1 MSKNQNVM
9 RWGLIGA
16 TVLIALYLLTL
27 IGDDTRAFQ
36 DVDTSVALQQLED
49 DNAEKVQ
56 IDDRE
61 QRVRIELREPI
72 TVDER
77 EGVEAIS
84 AQYPARTTPTIFEA
98 VRNSDAD
105 SYETNVTQ
113 ESFLMSMLGFML
125 PMLIIFGLLF
135 FFMYRMQ
142 AGGGMFGI
150 GGSKAKQLTKDNP
163 TNLSLIHIS
172 EPTRRS

>member
-72 TVDER
+72 TVCLLYTSPSPRDLSTSR
-77 EGVEAIS
+77 MPSS
-84 AQYPARTTPTIFEA
+84 A
-98 VRNSDAD
+98 
-105 SYETNVTQ
+105 
-113 ESFLMSMLGFML
+113 
-125 PMLIIFGLLF
+125 
-135 FFMYRMQ
+135 
-142 AGGGMFGI
+142 
-150 GGSKAKQLTKDNP
+150 
-163 TNLSLIHIS
+163 
-172 EPTRRS
+172 